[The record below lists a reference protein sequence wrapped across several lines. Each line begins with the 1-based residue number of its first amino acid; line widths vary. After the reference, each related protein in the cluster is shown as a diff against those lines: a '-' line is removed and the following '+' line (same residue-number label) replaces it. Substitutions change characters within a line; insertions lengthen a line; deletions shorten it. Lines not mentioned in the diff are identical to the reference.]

1 MEKRNIYQS
10 QSQELL
16 RLFEDAGNNS
26 KIMCVPMDYAK
37 KDHIVMFC
45 DGNGHILKK
54 PFSVR
59 NNSEGI
65 EYLTDH
71 VIRSC
76 RRRQI
81 DHKRVLKRLV
91 HKSIKTVA

>member
-1 MEKRNIYQS
+1 MEKKNIYLN

-16 RLFEDAGNNS
+16 SLFEDAGNNT

-54 PFSVR
+54 PFF
-59 NNSEGI
+59 
-65 EYLTDH
+65 
-71 VIRSC
+71 
-76 RRRQI
+76 RQKQPRG
-81 DHKRVLKRLV
+81 D
-91 HKSIKTVA
+91 

>member
-1 MEKRNIYQS
+1 MKKRNIYLN

-16 RLFEDAGNNS
+16 SLFEDAGNNS

-59 NNSEGI
+59 NNPN
-65 EYLTDH
+65 
-71 VIRSC
+71 
-76 RRRQI
+76 
-81 DHKRVLKRLV
+81 RVSTWRDQAG
-91 HKSIKTVA
+91 S

>member
-1 MEKRNIYQS
+1 MRKRNIYLN

-16 RLFEDAGNNS
+16 SLFEDAGNNS

-37 KDHIVMFC
+37 KDHIAMFC

-59 NNSEGI
+59 NNREGI
-65 EYLTDH
+65 EYLTDQVDHGDSRSVH
-71 VIRSC
+71 VAGC
-76 RRRQI
+76 RF
-81 DHKRVLKRLV
+81 
-91 HKSIKTVA
+91 